1 MCILIWIFWVWF
13 DHSRKV
19 QYTRYQ
25 SSLSPTAIQE
35 SKSYREFSSPT
46 RVEIS
51 QAITGLFIYHD
62 GSNNVVQVCSFIKPW
77 TVCSNIH
84 EQACQQPC
92 SSWPAQPGS
101 SWPAQPCSSL
111 STGKDKLCILTCV
124 YTSYF
129 LLGLARWYDRLCEKT
144 EIKESIRRVLWSRSN
159 NHRRCRQSQATKG
172 DVFIYIHCTLCLYL
186 KPRLHPAITRPGLSS
201 WLMRFI
207 QK

>member
-1 MCILIWIFWVWF
+1 M
-13 DHSRKV
+13 H
-19 QYTRYQ
+19 
-25 SSLSPTAIQE
+25 E
-35 SKSYREFSSPT
+35 H
-46 RVEIS
+46 
-51 QAITGLFIYHD
+51 G
-62 GSNNVVQVCSFIKPW
+62 CSFIMMVPTTLFKC
-77 TVCSNIH
+77 VHSSSH
-84 EQACQQPC
+84 EQSVPTFMNKPVNNHVQAGQLNQC